1 MVTKI
6 LDKYQDNNMD
16 VESVINELDST
27 LEEALTLTLRI
38 NSLTDYTSI
47 PEDDDKS
54 VLALQSQQIELDVEK
69 DKTQKWIQ
77 CISNDKKLKEN
88 ICYLSLQY
96 IDEDDHNKMHFN
108 NS

>member
-38 NSLTDYTSI
+38 NSLTDCTSI

-54 VLALQSQQIELDVEK
+54 VLALQS
-69 DKTQKWIQ
+69 
-77 CISNDKKLKEN
+77 
-88 ICYLSLQY
+88 
-96 IDEDDHNKMHFN
+96 
-108 NS
+108 